1 LGSTLGTKWLQG
13 RKQNSVNTH
22 IGRPVPRRIAVGIP
36 SSHPLSSPDPRT
48 RARQSGIQIE
58 ITVALICCIGSADT
72 GSVHKPSPI
81 TTVTPIPNSK
91 IISCACGASKTDDR
105 AMQSNKQEPC
115 LDIHIHHSEPFE
127 RLSPLSHHGLPQAA
141 WNVQTQRMALQ
152 INGLSAPPSGRLP
165 NSLIESQV
173 NMVSNDLQ
181 CLASV
186 CISTIHVH
194 NGHHSSGH

>member
-1 LGSTLGTKWLQG
+1 MATGQKAEL
-13 RKQNSVNTH
+13 VNKH

-36 SSHPLSSPDPRT
+36 SSNPLSSPDPRT
-48 RARQSGIQIE
+48 RAHQNGIQIG
-58 ITVALICCIGSADT
+58 ITVALICCI
-72 GSVHKPSPI
+72 VLSPQAVSNRNCE
-81 TTVTPIPNSK
+81 TSPNGK

-105 AMQSNKQEPC
+105 AMQSNKQEPR

-165 NSLIESQV
+165 NSLIESEV

-181 CLASV
+181 CLASG
-186 CISTIHVH
+186 CISTFHVH

>member
-1 LGSTLGTKWLQG
+1 
-13 RKQNSVNTH
+13 
-22 IGRPVPRRIAVGIP
+22 
-36 SSHPLSSPDPRT
+36 
-48 RARQSGIQIE
+48 
-58 ITVALICCIGSADT
+58 
-72 GSVHKPSPI
+72 
-81 TTVTPIPNSK
+81 
-91 IISCACGASKTDDR
+91 
-105 AMQSNKQEPC
+105 MQSNKQEPC

-165 NSLIESQV
+165 NSLIESEV

-194 NGHHSSGH
+194 NELDTSMIAPETM

>member
-1 LGSTLGTKWLQG
+1 MGSTLGTKWLQG
-13 RKQNSVNTH
+13 RKQNSVNEH
-22 IGRPVPRRIAVGIP
+22 IGRRVPRCIAVGIP
-36 SSHPLSSPDPRT
+36 SSHPLSSLDPRT
-48 RARQSGIQIE
+48 RAHQSGTHIE
-58 ITVALICCIGSADT
+58 ITVALLCCIGSTDT

-81 TTVTPIPNSK
+81 TTVTPIPNNK
-91 IISCACGASKTDDR
+91 IISCACDTSKTDDR

-165 NSLIESQV
+165 NSLIESEV
-173 NMVSNDLQ
+173 NMVSDDLQ